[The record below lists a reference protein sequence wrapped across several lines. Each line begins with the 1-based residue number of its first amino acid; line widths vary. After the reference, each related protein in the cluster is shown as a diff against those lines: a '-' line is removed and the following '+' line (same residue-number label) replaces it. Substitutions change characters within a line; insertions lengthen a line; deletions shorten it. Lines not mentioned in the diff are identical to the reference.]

1 MSDPSRLEITRRH
14 LFARCGLGL
23 GSMALASLLNEG
35 RAIGEGARPIRR
47 PDGPRGRVISRRGRR
62 A

>member
-35 RAIGEGARPIRR
+35 RASAKE
-47 PDGPRGRVISRRGRR
+47 PDRSVDRWPRGRVISRRGRR